1 MYKLCL
7 EPLDPRDPFFFFYII
22 QQNFTG
28 GARGMAITL
37 HFCVQ
42 MFTMGGSKWHNTERD
57 RAKSV
62 MVLPIPVPSRK
73 LSGPFLSILVDSY
86 P

>member
-28 GARGMAITL
+28 GARGRAITL

-42 MFTMGGSKWHNTERD
+42 MFTMGGSKWHNTERGVIEQ
-57 RAKSV
+57 KVSWFCQ
-62 MVLPIPVPSRK
+62 
-73 LSGPFLSILVDSY
+73 FLSLLES
-86 P
+86 